1 MNSVDYQYQLER
13 IDKALFTLLDERAR
27 IAAEFGKV
35 PSLAIG
41 DILAR
46 YDGVLN
52 PSSMRRIAEAIDAA
66 FTSTDQGNNQ

>member
-1 MNSVDYQYQLER
+1 MKPVDYQYQIER

-27 IAAEFGKV
+27 IASQTGSM

-46 YDGVLN
+46 YDGLLE
-52 PSSMRRIAEAIDAA
+52 PASMRHIAEAIDAA
-66 FTSTDQGNNQ
+66 FRDQGDDE